1 VKIPLVIRLLAL
13 LTLAWRLI
21 IMAKKENPVELKPSF
36 SLLDLPKAEPLKLN
50 KSQRTFEG
58 TKALYRNNIR
68 GYETDNQTNML
79 IYLFVLVSKEVKK
92 AGIFRFIWYK
102 PEYTLAFYQS
112 LSLIA
117 YTEPKLAFE
126 KILNKI
132 NSPAFTSYTEQNVLP
147 KTEDFIVEGNTDR
160 ALFEAFDAVFKSEI
174 YLKNILLHASK
185 A

>member
-1 VKIPLVIRLLAL
+1 MKIPLVIRLLAL

-21 IMAKKENPVELKPSF
+21 IIAKKENPVELKPSF
-36 SLLDLPKAEPLKLN
+36 SLLDLPKGEPLKLN

-58 TKALYRNNIR
+58 TKSIYRNTIR
-68 GYETDNQTNML
+68 GNETDNQTNML
-79 IYLFVLVSKEVKK
+79 IYLFILISKDVKK
-92 AGIFRFIWYK
+92 AGIFRFIWHK

-117 YTEPKLAFE
+117 YTEPKLVFE

-132 NSPAFTSYTEQNVLP
+132 NSTAFTSYTEQDILP
-147 KTEDFIVEGNTDR
+147 KTEDFIVEGNIDK
-160 ALFEAFDAVFKSEI
+160 ALFDAFDAVFKTEI